1 MIKGYEKKLKKRKEL
16 IEMERMSIHIVNFLM
31 IFLMFL
37 VCCLLILKIYGVM
50 REEKFKVTDKIL
62 ISVPVALYSVFADF
76 AAFSLRPSME
86 ALSGG
91 TYWFFKN
98 LLFTL
103 IILVLIYSPVILFYI
118 LVSVF
123 RVKKE
128 HQKNK

>member
-1 MIKGYEKKLKKRKEL
+1 
-16 IEMERMSIHIVNFLM
+16 MERMSIHIVNFLM

>member
-1 MIKGYEKKLKKRKEL
+1 MKKVKKRKEL

-76 AAFSLRPSME
+76 AAFSLR
-86 ALSGG
+86 LSPKILYCGYFCFY
-91 TYWFFKN
+91 TN
-98 LLFTL
+98 LLFSL
-103 IILVLIYSPVILFYI
+103 IILALIYSPVILFYI

-123 RVKKE
+123 RVKRGVS
-128 HQKNK
+128 